1 MAEPIPVSQL
11 SIGCQSPW
19 AIVHAACSQGPIFQA
34 WDGKTIFC
42 PCACHVDRN
51 LDQIPEGIAKADTEL
66 TRASDLVLR
75 PGLEP
80 RQHGFIKS
88 VLELRDFLDEA
99 GILEEYLGSSQH
111 SPTFR
116 RNIGT

>member
-1 MAEPIPVSQL
+1 MARPIPVPQL

-19 AIVHAACSQGPIFQA
+19 AIVHAACPQGPIFQA

-51 LDQIPEGIAKADTEL
+51 IDQVPDELAKADTEL
-66 TRASDLVLR
+66 TRASDLALR

-80 RQHGFIKS
+80 REHGFIKS
-88 VLELRDFLDEA
+88 VLELRAALDET
-99 GILEEYLGSSQH
+99 GILDQYV
-111 SPTFR
+111 
-116 RNIGT
+116 